1 MGNEKTLLVPPYAN
15 RGALSTSSI
24 GLRACV
30 DWVQATFPASLSDRE
45 IIEFIGLDFGDF
57 RKIDAGK
64 YGYTFHY
71 RSGHIALYGG
81 GREDMGWHLE
91 ITGQGCREYERIG
104 KDWDVLFGQILF
116 CGRFTR
122 VDLAIDDFEGYFS
135 LGTVEKKVK
144 KAELTS
150 RFRQARVISGY
161 QLADGGVLSK
171 TVRFGSDDSR
181 ISVIMYD
188 KRLERLS
195 AGKQVDVDFWQR
207 TEIRMRDERAQAAAY
222 LVAHGADMIGRV
234 ARSVLA
240 SYIMFR
246 RPVSDGN
253 KSRWPICDWWDKF
266 IGEVDKLS
274 LSRVAPDRTIE
285 DTVDWIERQVSP
297 SMSAVVLAL
306 ADYEVFERIVLDGL
320 DRLTDAHIDKINRYR
335 VQCGMSPLSHSDLRA
350 EFLNIKKASGWSNAL
365 E

>member
-1 MGNEKTLLVPPYAN
+1 MGNDKTLVVPPYTD
-15 RGALSTSSI
+15 RGALSTLSI

-30 DWVQATFPASLSDRE
+30 DWVQATLPSSFSDRE
-45 IIEFIGLDFGDF
+45 IIDLLDLNFNDF

-71 RSGHIALYGG
+71 RNGHIALYGG
-81 GREDMGWHLE
+81 GREEMGWHLE

-104 KDWDVLFGQILF
+104 KPWDVLFGQLLF
-116 CGRFTR
+116 CGHFTR
-122 VDLAIDDFEGYFS
+122 LDLAIDDFKGYFS
-135 LGTVEKKVK
+135 LGTVEKKIK

-161 QLADGGVLSK
+161 QLSDGSVLSK
-171 TVRFGSDDSR
+171 TIRFGSDDSR

-207 TEIRMRDERAQAAAY
+207 TEIRMRDERAQAAAH
-222 LVAHGADMIGRV
+222 LVAHGSDMIGRV

-246 RPVSDGN
+246 RPSKDLN
-253 KSRWPICDWWDKF
+253 KSRWPICEWWDKF

-297 SMSAVVLAL
+297 SMSAVVLAMS
-306 ADYEVFERIVLDGL
+306 DYEVFERIILDGL
-320 DRLTDAHIDKINRYR
+320 NRLTDAHVDKINRYR
-335 VQCGMSPLSHSDLRA
+335 VQRGMSPLNYDSLRA
-350 EFLNIKKASGWSNAL
+350 EFLNIKGNKK
-365 E
+365 